1 MDYSKTINAIIA
13 VEKGYVNNP
22 ADRGGPTNWGITE
35 KVARINGY
43 TGDMKD
49 MPREVAEKIYKMR
62 YIINPGFHR
71 IALASEKVAEE
82 VIDTGVNMGPAT
94 SATILQRL
102 LNAFN
107 ANGSK
112 YADIFVDGNIGPASI
127 AALQSFLKWRGA
139 EGEAVLLKALNHI
152 QGSRY
157 LDIAEANK
165 SQEAFFYGWILNR
178 T

>member
-1 MDYSKTINAIIA
+1 MNYTKTIDNIIA
-13 VEKGYVNNP
+13 LEKGYVNNP
-22 ADRGGPTNWGITE
+22 VDRGGPTNWGITE

-43 TGDMKD
+43 MGDMKD
-49 MPREVAEKIYKMR
+49 MPRDVAEKIYKMR

-71 IALASEKVAEE
+71 IAEVSEKIAEE

-94 SATILQRL
+94 AATIFQRL

-112 YADIFVDGNIGPASI
+112 YADIFVDGSIGPASI
-127 AALQSFLKWRGA
+127 GALKNFLSWRGK
-139 EGEAVLLKALNHI
+139 EGEEVLLKALNHI

>member
-1 MDYSKTINAIIA
+1 MNTKETIASIIDK
-13 VEKGYVNNP
+13 EKGYVDHP
-22 ADRGGPTNWGITE
+22 SDRGGPTNYGITE
-35 KVARINGY
+35 KVARLNGY
-43 TGDMKD
+43 LGDMKD
-49 MPREVAEKIYKMR
+49 MPIEVAEKIYKMR
-62 YIINPGFHR
+62 YIISPGFDR
-71 IALASEKVAEE
+71 ISLVSEVIAEE

-94 SATILQRL
+94 AATILQRL

-127 AALQSFLKWRGA
+127 GALNSFLKWRGK
-139 EGEAVLLKALNHI
+139 EGEEVLLKALNHI
-152 QGSRY
+152 QGARY

-165 SQEAFFYGWILNR
+165 SQEAFFYGWIKNR

>member
-1 MDYSKTINAIIA
+1 MNYTTIIA
-13 VEKGYVNNP
+13 NIISKEKGYVNNP
-22 ADRGGPTNWGITE
+22 ADRGGPTNYGITE
-35 KVARINGY
+35 KVARLNGY
-43 TGDMKD
+43 QGPMQD
-49 MPREVAEKIYKMR
+49 MPKEVAEKIYKMR
-62 YIINPGFHR
+62 YIVSPGFHR
-71 IALASEKVAEE
+71 IAEVSEKIAEE

-94 SATILQRL
+94 AATILQRL

-127 AALQSFLKWRGA
+127 GALKSFLKWRGQ
-139 EGEAVLLKALNHI
+139 EGEEVLLKALNHI

-165 SQEAFFYGWILNR
+165 SQEAFFYGWIKNR

>member
-1 MDYSKTINAIIA
+1 MDYTKTIDNIILK
-13 VEKGYVNNP
+13 EKGYVNNP
-22 ADRGGPTNWGITE
+22 TDRGGPTNWGITE

-43 TGDMKD
+43 MGDMKD
-49 MPREVAEKIYKMR
+49 MPRDVAEKIYKMR

-71 IALASEKVAEE
+71 ISLVSEKIAEE
-82 VIDTGVNMGPAT
+82 VIDTGVNMGPAAA
-94 SATILQRL
+94 ATILQRL

-112 YADIFVDGNIGPASI
+112 YADIFVDGSIGPASI
-127 AALQSFLKWRGA
+127 AALTAFLKWRGA
-139 EGEAVLLKALNHI
+139 EGEVVLLKALNAI
-152 QGSRY
+152 QAARY

-165 SQEAFFYGWILNR
+165 SQEAFFYGWIKNR

>member
-1 MDYSKTINAIIA
+1 MNYTQTVNQIILK
-13 VEKGYVNNP
+13 EKGYVNNS
-22 ADRGGPTNWGITE
+22 ADKGGPTNFGITE
-35 KVARINGY
+35 KVARLNGY
-43 TGDMKD
+43 LGDMKD
-49 MPREVAEKIYKMR
+49 LPLSIAEKIYKMR
-62 YIINPGFHR
+62 YIISPGFDR
-71 IALASEKVAEE
+71 ISFVSEKIAEE

-94 SATILQRL
+94 AATILQRL

-127 AALQSFLKWRGA
+127 GALNSFLKWRGK
-139 EGEAVLLKALNHI
+139 EGEEVLLKALNHI
-152 QGSRY
+152 QGARY

-165 SQEAFFYGWILNR
+165 SQEAFFYGWIKNR